1 MEFSKVS
8 VMWKTYLDYGS
19 GNVVPLKG
27 MLCCMPQVDA
37 ESLLDQ
43 LHKYQSVQGNSED
56 IAKLQIQITQLQV
69 CI

>member
-1 MEFSKVS
+1 VENLLRFWQWKCCS
-8 VMWKTYLDYGS
+8 VKR
-19 GNVVPLKG
+19 NV
-27 MLCCMPQVDA
+27 CCMPQVDA